1 MASLSDFGGG
11 IDDAEAQ
18 ATPSRS
24 TVFPHGRCEA
34 VIGDG
39 HRIRRCQN
47 DATRGRAFCHQHDD
61 KKNQLTIHSGP
72 SALLRLGGRR
82 SGSCRAL
89 KGDGERCSYSTTA
102 TEILCGTHQGSQ
114 DPDIAQPDDKELDQ
128 ELIRE
133 ALASLEPAVN

>member
-1 MASLSDFGGG
+1 MSSLSDFGGG

-47 DATRGRAFCHQHDD
+47 DATRGRACCHQHND
-61 KKNQLTIHSGP
+61 KENQLTIHSSP
-72 SALLRLGGRR
+72 SDLLRLGGRR

-89 KGDGERCSYSTTA
+89 KGDRDRCSYSTTA
-102 TEILCGTHQGSQ
+102 TEILCGTHQDAQ
-114 DPDIAQPDDKELDQ
+114 DPDIVQPDDGELDQ

-133 ALASLEPAVN
+133 ALVSLNPAVS